1 MCLNCDITGT
11 RTARNRGGLIK
22 RTGKV
27 GDFVKRSS
35 HTYTPGVFTYFPLKK
50 EKEEKK
56 SERKNSCVIIEK
68 GKAFR
73 GPGTIFYNA
82 LVK

>member
-1 MCLNCDITGT
+1 M
-11 RTARNRGGLIK
+11 
-22 RTGKV
+22 
-27 GDFVKRSS
+27 KRSS